1 MSFNRSNKKNKHRV
15 SLLSSAILVLSAC
28 SLTPDKTPFE
38 SFVDSRYEPTLADLE
53 RVDIDIQPQD
63 LASIGISDVLE
74 SYRDAL
80 KLFSSS
86 EERMA
91 ILRRMADLTMIAS
104 EEAFMKELENIEQ
117 PGVESDDLAALDD
130 SDLAGPNYQGAINIY
145 QQIIGDSS
153 LEADLSE
160 TYYLLAKAYDL
171 NGSPELSLQTL
182 NTLIEQFP
190 GSQFHSEVQFR
201 RGEQLFLLGQYQAAA
216 DAYFDVINLGQDSS
230 FYEAAIYKH
239 GWSLYKQGDF
249 DLAINDFVVLLD
261 IYQPEAGFWDEMQA
275 EAEALSKL
283 VAAGDQAEQT
293 TQSDA
298 EQQTPAATENAQEQ
312 QNDKQQTTAQVA
324 DAAAP
329 QPEKTSEA
337 AKDQPSRLVTK
348 SPTAERSASA
358 ELTAA
363 QQAELDDLMGTSS
376 KPAVTPDGGVATADL
391 TAAEIEVMENE
402 AAPVAETATAS
413 TQAETTSI
421 AAAQSELDATDA
433 ETGDNKPKANSKKA
447 ISSTQRKILAD
458 TLRVTAMAFSNLEG
472 INSIAAYFKEH
483 GTRVYEVDVYN
494 ALASLYLYQERFK
507 DAADAYEAFTQAH
520 PLDPMAPRMSSRVID
535 TFIKGGFPSLVL
547 PYKERFVTKYGV
559 YSDYWKQAT
568 PKARDF
574 YSPELKQHLV
584 ELANHYHALAQAG
597 KSSADYTM
605 AIRWYREY
613 LTTYPKDKF
622 APEMNLLLAEALY
635 ASKNFKEAIDEF
647 ERSAYHYATDDTAD
661 KVISEKQEKA
671 AYFSLLSYQEHINN
685 LDKNDPEKRGWIA
698 KRTSSALKFAKNY
711 PQHKQTPS
719 ILSNVIEDQLALSD
733 LEGAITTAQLIIKL
747 VPPPPKAIWDKAVIT
762 YANGIFD
769 MGRFAEAEDA
779 INKVFEVTTLS
790 KADTQR
796 FHENRATAIYKQAEH
811 LERNGQLKDAA
822 IEFLRVAAV
831 EPGSAIRPT
840 AEYDAAN
847 LFLKLE
853 EWENA
858 IQVLEAFRTR
868 YPKHELIATLPAK
881 LSLAYE
887 KTSRLGKAAVEL
899 ESIAKT
905 SMSTD
910 KAVAQEALWQAA
922 SMHDKTKNRDDA
934 IRLYKQYVWEFEQ
947 PYLKRVEAQQRL
959 VELYDEAKD
968 ASKRDFWRE
977 KIVEWYFK
985 RGDEN
990 DQRTQFLAAQASSQL
1005 AEPVFESFKRIKLTQ
1020 PLKSSLKKKKRAMQA
1035 ATKAYTRTAEIGLEK
1050 FTTESNHQ
1058 IGEIYRLFAKS
1069 ILTSD
1074 RPRGLDEIALEE
1086 YEILLEDQA
1095 LPFEDKAIEIF
1106 EKNTKR
1112 TKEGTWDEWVRQSF
1126 DSLAKILPARYKKD
1140 ELTEE
1145 KIDEIF

>member
-1 MSFNRSNKKNKHRV
+1 MSFNGSNKKNKHRI

-38 SFVDSRYEPTLADLE
+38 TFVDSNYEPTLADLE

-117 PGVESDDLAALDD
+117 PGVESGDLAALDD

-201 RGEQLFLLGQYQAAA
+201 RGEQLFLLGQYQEAA

-275 EAEALSKL
+275 EAEALNKL
-283 VAAGDQAEQT
+283 AAGGEQSEQT
-293 TQSDA
+293 GQADA
-298 EQQTPAATENAQEQ
+298 EQQAAPGTEQAASEQNKAQL
-312 QNDKQQTTAQVA
+312 A
-324 DAAAP
+324 DAPTGAQGTPSKA
-329 QPEKTSEA
+329 KVNVA
-337 AKDQPSRLVTK
+337 AKDQSG
-348 SPTAERSASA
+348 

-363 QQAELDDLMGTSS
+363 QQAELDALMGIESS
-376 KPAVTPDGGVATADL
+376 APATASDTASSMSENVAATDE
-391 TAAEIEVMENE
+391 TAAQLE
-402 AAPVAETATAS
+402 AQADNAGTGETSIAS
-413 TQAETTSI
+413 TQAETTNI
-421 AAAQSELDATDA
+421 TAAQPASEKPNAEDGTDK
-433 ETGDNKPKANSKKA
+433 TKASSKKA

-472 INSIAAYFKEH
+472 TSSIAAYFKEH

-507 DAADAYEAFTQAH
+507 DAADAYEAFTLAH

-535 TFIKGGFPSLVL
+535 TFLKGGFPSLVL

-613 LTTYPKDKF
+613 LTTYPKDEF
-622 APEMNLLLAEALY
+622 APDMNMLLAEALY

-647 ERSAYHYATDDTAD
+647 ERSAYDYPADDKT
-661 KVISEKQEKA
+661 SEKQEKA

-747 VPPPPKAIWDKAVIT
+747 VPPPPKAIWEKAVIT

-790 KADTQR
+790 KAEQQR

-811 LERNGQLKDAA
+811 LERNGKLKDAA
-822 IEFLRVAAV
+822 IEYLRVAAV
-831 EPGSAIRPT
+831 EPNSSIRPA

-858 IQVLEAFRTR
+858 IQVLEAFRKR
-868 YPKHELIATLPAK
+868 YPTHELIATLPAK

-947 PYLKRVEAQQRL
+947 PYIKRVEAQQRL

-968 ASKRDFWRE
+968 PNKRDFWRG

-985 RGDEN
+985 RGEEN

-1020 PLKSSLKKKKRAMQA
+1020 PLKSSLKKKKRAMQE

-1069 ILTSD
+1069 ILNSD
-1074 RPRGLDEIALEE
+1074 RPRGLDEVALEE

-1112 TKEGTWDEWVRQSF
+1112 TKDGTWDEWVRQSF
-1126 DSLAKILPARYKKD
+1126 DSLAKILPARYKKE

-1145 KIDEIF
+1145 RIDEIF